1 MTPSIGRKVSDDAV
15 RAHAPAALPSRRMS
29 TPRPGPSLAVA
40 FLFLVFLTGCNTS
53 AIYWDHLYNPPVYW
67 GSHVVKKGET
77 LYGIAWRYGRD
88 FRELGDANGL
98 EPPWTIH
105 PGDVL
110 RLDKRGSVSRT
121 ASASSRSSASAPRR
135 TASSSPAARTSEP
148 KRTAS
153 SSPVASDINWRW
165 PHGGTVIAGFSTSG
179 KVNKGVDIAGKP
191 GDDVKAAADGSVVY
205 AGNGL
210 LGYGNLIIVNHSEHY
225 LSAYAHNR
233 KILVQEGEDVEAGQV
248 IAELGSTG
256 TDKPML
262 HFEIRRNGNPVD
274 PTRYLPRR

>member
-1 MTPSIGRKVSDDAV
+1 
-15 RAHAPAALPSRRMS
+15 MS
-29 TPRPGPSLAVA
+29 TPRPWPSLAVA

-53 AIYWDHLYNPPVYW
+53 AIYQDHLYNPPVYW

-105 PGDVL
+105 PGEVL

-135 TASSSPAARTSEP
+135 TASSSPAARTPEP
-148 KRTAS
+148 KRTTS
-153 SSPVASDINWRW
+153 SSPVASDIDWHW

-179 KVNKGVDIAGKP
+179 KVNKGVDIAGKS
-191 GDDVKAAADGSVVY
+191 GDDVKAAATGSVVY
-205 AGNGL
+205 AGSGL

>member
-1 MTPSIGRKVSDDAV
+1 MPVLFV
-15 RAHAPAALPSRRMS
+15 AL
-29 TPRPGPSLAVA
+29 L
-40 FLFLVFLTGCNTS
+40 LFILTGCNTS
-53 AIYWDHLYNPPVYW
+53 AIYQDHLYNPPVYW

-88 FRELGDANGL
+88 YRELGDANGL
-98 EPPWTIH
+98 AAPWTIH
-105 PGDVL
+105 PGEVL
-110 RLDKRGSVSRT
+110 RLDKKGSIPRT
-121 ASASSRSSASAPRR
+121 VSASSRSSAS
-135 TASSSPAARTSEP
+135 SSGRQTSASPAAAPGS
-148 KRTAS
+148 AS
-153 SSPVASDINWRW
+153 KSAGRSSRVASDIDWRW
-165 PHGGTVIAGFSTSG
+165 PHNGTVIAGFSTSG
-179 KVNKGVDIAGKP
+179 KVNKGVDIAGRP
-191 GDDVKAAADGSVVY
+191 GDSVKAAADGSVVY

-262 HFEIRRNGNPVD
+262 HFEIRRNGNPVN
-274 PTRYLPRR
+274 PSRYLPRR

>member
-1 MTPSIGRKVSDDAV
+1 M
-15 RAHAPAALPSRRMS
+15 AALCRRRLTRRS
-29 TPRPGPSLAVA
+29 WPA
-40 FLFLVFLTGCNTS
+40 FTMALLFPALITGCNTS
-53 AIYWDHLYNPPVYW
+53 AIYQDHLYNPPVYW

-88 FRELGDANGL
+88 YRELGDANGM

-105 PGDVL
+105 PGEVL
-110 RLDKRGSVSRT
+110 RLDKRGSIPKTASTSSSTSSRPSASPPRQTASRT
-121 ASASSRSSASAPRR
+121 QAPRK
-135 TASSSPAARTSEP
+135 TGTS
-148 KRTAS
+148 T
-153 SSPVASDINWRW
+153 PVVSDIDWQW
-165 PHGGTVIAGFSTSG
+165 PHSGTVIASFSTSG
-179 KVNKGVDIAGKP
+179 KVNKGIDIAGSA
-191 GDDVKAAADGSVVY
+191 GDAVKAAAKGNVVY
-205 AGNGL
+205 AGSGL

-233 KILVQEGEDVEAGQV
+233 KILVQEGEDVKAGQV

-274 PTRYLPRR
+274 PSQYLPGR

>member
-1 MTPSIGRKVSDDAV
+1 MTLSIGRKVSNQ
-15 RAHAPAALPSRRMS
+15 AARTRVLALLPPWCRCPPHS
-29 TPRPGPSLAVA
+29 GPVLVILLLA
-40 FLFLVFLTGCNTS
+40 LFLISGCNTS
-53 AIYWDHLYNPPVYW
+53 AIYQDHLYNPPVYW

-88 FRELGDANGL
+88 YRELGDANGL

-105 PGDVL
+105 PGEVL
-110 RLDKRGSVSRT
+110 RLDRKGSVSRT
-121 ASASSRSSASAPRR
+121 AGTSSRPSVSSSGNV
-135 TASSSPAARTSEP
+135 ASSSSATRAPAP
-148 KRTAS
+148 KRTTSTRA
-153 SSPVASDINWRW
+153 VVSDIEWHW

-179 KVNKGVDIAGKP
+179 KVNKGVDIAGDP
-191 GDDVKAAADGSVVY
+191 GDAVKAAADGSVVY

-233 KILVQEGEDVEAGQV
+233 KILVQEGEDVKAGQV

-262 HFEIRRNGNPVD
+262 HFEVRRNGNPVN

>member
-1 MTPSIGRKVSDDAV
+1 MAI
-15 RAHAPAALPSRRMS
+15 
-29 TPRPGPSLAVA
+29 A
-40 FLFLVFLTGCNTS
+40 FLFLVFLSGCNTS

-67 GSHVVKKGET
+67 GNHVVKKGET

-110 RLDKRGSVSRT
+110 RLDKKGSVSRT
-121 ASASSRSSASAPRR
+121 ASASSRSSGSAPRR

-148 KRTAS
+148 KRTTS
-153 SSPVASDINWRW
+153 GSPVASDIDWRW
-165 PHGGTVIAGFSTSG
+165 PHGGTVIAGFSASG
-179 KVNKGVDIAGKP
+179 KVNKGVDIAGKS
-191 GDDVKAAADGSVVY
+191 GDDVKAAASGSVVY
-205 AGNGL
+205 AGSGL

>member
-1 MTPSIGRKVSDDAV
+1 VTLSIGRKVSSAAARTPVLAV
-15 RAHAPAALPSRRMS
+15 LPPRRLS
-29 TPRPGPSLAVA
+29 TPRLKPILVIALL
-40 FLFLVFLTGCNTS
+40 FLFFLTGCNTS
-53 AIYWDHLYNPPVYW
+53 AIYQDHLYNPPVYW

-105 PGDVL
+105 PGEVL
-110 RLDKRGSVSRT
+110 RLDKKGSIPRT
-121 ASASSRSSASAPRR
+121 ASTSSRPSASGRQTSA
-135 TASSSPAARTSEP
+135 SPAARTSAP
-148 KRTAS
+148 KRAGGR
-153 SSPVASDINWRW
+153 SPVASDINWRW

-179 KVNKGVDIAGKP
+179 KLNKGVDIAGKP
-191 GDDVKAAADGSVVY
+191 GDAVKAAADGSVVY

-233 KILVQEGEDVEAGQV
+233 KILVQEGEDVKAGQV

-262 HFEIRRNGNPVD
+262 HFEIRRNGNPVN
-274 PTRYLPRR
+274 PSRYLPRR